1 MKRIVFLLTGLLA
14 SSQIL
19 HAQNNEATKY
29 ECIYEYKVN
38 NGNPGEVYS
47 TILMLNDTAAM
58 FSDYSAYLVDS
69 VLLVGG
75 TDEENEHYQKQMV
88 RNEYFF
94 DQTVWQNNPD
104 GKYTVCGTITPERY
118 YYTEDANTIVWTMA
132 EGTDTICGYSCGKA
146 TGEYGG
152 RLWTV
157 WYTSQIPVVYG
168 PWKLCGLPGLVM
180 KAKDTEGI
188 HSFEA
193 IAFRRGN
200 IDIQAPNTKNHI
212 KTTREKFVKTKN
224 IFEKNPMGNIP
235 VESIGHVR
243 IDKHGGGKGSIFI
256 DGQQLRIHPNGYIPL
271 ELQ

>member
-88 RNEYFF
+88 RNEYF
-94 DQTVWQNNPD
+94 
-104 GKYTVCGTITPERY
+104 
-118 YYTEDANTIVWTMA
+118 
-132 EGTDTICGYSCGKA
+132 
-146 TGEYGG
+146 
-152 RLWTV
+152 
-157 WYTSQIPVVYG
+157 
-168 PWKLCGLPGLVM
+168 
-180 KAKDTEGI
+180 
-188 HSFEA
+188 
-193 IAFRRGN
+193 
-200 IDIQAPNTKNHI
+200 
-212 KTTREKFVKTKN
+212 
-224 IFEKNPMGNIP
+224 
-235 VESIGHVR
+235 
-243 IDKHGGGKGSIFI
+243 
-256 DGQQLRIHPNGYIPL
+256 
-271 ELQ
+271 

>member
-94 DQTVWQNNPD
+94 DQTVWQNIPD

-132 EGTDTICGYSCGKA
+132 EGTDTICGYSCGVMDGMVHVA
-146 TGEYGG
+146 DSCRIWTMET
-152 RLWTV
+152 LWTPRTCHESQGYQG
-157 WYTSQIPVVYG
+157 YTYFRSHCIP
-168 PWKLCGLPGLVM
+168 
-180 KAKDTEGI
+180 
-188 HSFEA
+188 
-193 IAFRRGN
+193 
-200 IDIQAPNTKNHI
+200 
-212 KTTREKFVKTKN
+212 
-224 IFEKNPMGNIP
+224 
-235 VESIGHVR
+235 
-243 IDKHGGGKGSIFI
+243 
-256 DGQQLRIHPNGYIPL
+256 
-271 ELQ
+271 